1 MTQSPAT
8 RSSYLAALLLAV
20 FAVGCASP
28 LGPAF
33 KHDPKSE
40 QVVLHR
46 DGVEDQAADE
56 LKAHALQK
64 AMAGDATPPITAS
77 ADVLKQ
83 LQEIREIDPAA
94 EQQLLADLKDAKPEN
109 HVMMINTFR
118 TALAY
123 RQQLA
128 DRERTAFAGETPEN
142 EFDVATQ
149 RMRGNAPPTQPKIQ
163 RVSASVDASQ
173 DRDHADHAH
182 HAAPPSPAPANWPS
196 SQSPQAAMNADPNF
210 STVAHHAPT
219 DLSPT
224 AAPPQSRTPASVR
237 PLPPAAA
244 LNTLPAGD
252 AGLDDELNEP
262 DAAEVAIA
270 SDDQPLPNQALAAV
284 AALPNS
290 TPQTPQT
297 PLTPIVADAAPG
309 DWHAQLNA
317 TIADLQQTVAPKPTT
332 VAELHDHMR
341 LRTLQLLAGN
351 EKDAYSPIPGAS
363 PAQQDFWSKQLFA
376 ISAYLSATTQ
386 LDEKQRA
393 VAALAPLDEARSRL
407 SELASLRVRNIT
419 FVDKVDGFGAY
430 EPSKVTTFRPGQKV
444 MLYAEVENFTSNA
457 SEAGFATSLGTSF
470 KVLNES
476 GRLVDGKQFPDVQ
489 DQCRNRRRD
498 FHMQY
503 ELALPERIYAGPYEI
518 ELTITDHNS
527 GKLGQATISF
537 EIVDDAPAANVAAAP
552 AAPAASAKK

>member
-1 MTQSPAT
+1 M
-8 RSSYLAALLLAV
+8 
-20 FAVGCASP
+20 
-28 LGPAF
+28 
-33 KHDPKSE
+33 
-40 QVVLHR
+40 HR
-46 DGVEDQAADE
+46 DGVEEQAAAE
-56 LKAHALQK
+56 LKAHALEK
-64 AMAGDATPPITAS
+64 AVAGGADPPLTAS
-77 ADVLKQ
+77 ADVLQQ

-94 EQQLLADLKDAKPEN
+94 EQQLLADLKEANPEN
-109 HVMMINTFR
+109 HAMMVNTFR

-149 RMRGNAPPTQPKIQ
+149 QMRRNSPPTQPKIQ
-163 RVSASVDASQ
+163 RVSAAVDGTQ
-173 DRDHADHAH
+173 DVDQADHAH
-182 HAAPPSPAPANWPS
+182 HEAAPSPAAANWPP
-196 SQSPQAAMNADPNF
+196 SQSPQAAITADPQV
-210 STVAHHAPT
+210 SPAAHQAP
-219 DLSPT
+219 
-224 AAPPQSRTPASVR
+224 AGVPPAVDAIHPQTPAAVR
-237 PLPPAAA
+237 SMPPAAISS
-244 LNTLPAGD
+244 LPATPNEPD
-252 AGLDDELNEP
+252 EP
-262 DAAEVAIA
+262 DAADVAIA
-270 SDDQPLPNQALAAV
+270 SDDQPLPLPTAAV

-290 TPQTPQT
+290 TPQQ

-317 TIADLQQTVAPKPTT
+317 TIADLQQTVAPQPTT

-351 EKDAYSPIPGAS
+351 EKEAYSPIPGAS

-393 VAALAPLDEARSRL
+393 IAALAPLDEARSRL

-457 SEAGFATSLGTSF
+457 SEQGYATSLGTSF

-503 ELALPERIYAGPYEI
+503 ELALPERIYPGPYEI

-537 EIVDDAPAANVAAAP
+537 EIADDAPQANVAAAP
-552 AAPAASAKK
+552 AASAKK

>member
-1 MTQSPAT
+1 MTQSSAT
-8 RSSYLAALLLAV
+8 RPSHFAALLLAV
-20 FAVGCASP
+20 FASGCAAP
-28 LGPAF
+28 LGSAF
-33 KHDPKSE
+33 KHDAKSE
-40 QVVLHR
+40 QVVMHR
-46 DGVEDQAADE
+46 DGVEEQAAAE
-56 LKAHALQK
+56 LKAHALEK
-64 AMAGDATPPITAS
+64 AVAGGADPPLTAS
-77 ADVLKQ
+77 ADVLQQ

-94 EQQLLADLKDAKPEN
+94 EQQLLADLKEANPEN
-109 HVMMINTFR
+109 HAMMVNTFR

-149 RMRGNAPPTQPKIQ
+149 QMRRNSPPTQPKIQ
-163 RVSASVDASQ
+163 RVSAAVDGTQ
-173 DRDHADHAH
+173 DVDQADHAH
-182 HAAPPSPAPANWPS
+182 HEAAPSPAAANWPP
-196 SQSPQAAMNADPNF
+196 SQSPQAAITADPQV
-210 STVAHHAPT
+210 SPAAHQAP
-219 DLSPT
+219 
-224 AAPPQSRTPASVR
+224 AGVPPAVDAIHPQTPAAVR
-237 PLPPAAA
+237 SMPPAAISS
-244 LNTLPAGD
+244 LPATPNEPD
-252 AGLDDELNEP
+252 EP
-262 DAAEVAIA
+262 DAADVAIA
-270 SDDQPLPNQALAAV
+270 SDDQPLPLPTAAV

-290 TPQTPQT
+290 TPQQ

-317 TIADLQQTVAPKPTT
+317 TIADLQQTVAPQPTT

-351 EKDAYSPIPGAS
+351 EKEAYSPIPGAS

-393 VAALAPLDEARSRL
+393 IAALAPLDEARSRL

-457 SEAGFATSLGTSF
+457 SEQGYATSLGTSF

-503 ELALPERIYAGPYEI
+503 ELALPERIYPGPYEI

-537 EIVDDAPAANVAAAP
+537 EIADDAPQANVAAAP
-552 AAPAASAKK
+552 AASAKK

>member
-8 RSSYLAALLLAV
+8 RSSHLAALLLA
-20 FAVGCASP
+20 ACAIGCASP
-28 LGPAF
+28 LGSAF
-33 KHDPKSE
+33 KHNAKSE
-40 QVVLHR
+40 QVVMHR
-46 DGVEDQAADE
+46 DGVEEQAAAQ
-56 LKAHALQK
+56 LKSHALEK
-64 AMAGDATPPITAS
+64 AMAGGAEPPITTS
-77 ADVLKQ
+77 TDLLQQ

-94 EQQLLADLKDAKPEN
+94 EQQLLADLKEANPEN
-109 HVMMINTFR
+109 HAMMVNTFR

-128 DRERTAFAGETPEN
+128 ERERTAFAGETPEN

-149 RMRGNAPPTQPKIQ
+149 QMRRNAPPTQPKIQ
-163 RVSASVDASQ
+163 RVSAAVDGTQ
-173 DRDHADHAH
+173 DVDQADHAH
-182 HAAPPSPAPANWPS
+182 HEAPPSPAAANWPP
-196 SQSPQAAMNADPNF
+196 SQSPQAAITADPNV
-210 STVAHHAPT
+210 SPAAHQAPT
-219 DLSPT
+219 TLASTT
-224 AAPPQSRTPASVR
+224 AAVPGALDPQTSAAARTQ
-237 PLPPAAA
+237 PPAAA
-244 LNTLPAGD
+244 LNSLPAPND
-252 AGLDDELNEP
+252 AALSEPDEP
-262 DAAEVAIA
+262 DAADVAIA
-270 SDDQPLPNQALAAV
+270 SDDQPLPLPAAAI

-290 TPQTPQT
+290 TPPTLLAPVSAPT
-297 PLTPIVADAAPG
+297 TPG

-317 TIADLQQTVAPKPTT
+317 TIADLQQTVAQQPTT

-393 VAALAPLDEARSRL
+393 IAALAPLDEARSRL

-457 SEAGFATSLGTSF
+457 SEQGYATSLGTSF

-503 ELALPERIYAGPYEI
+503 ELALPERIYPGPYEI

-537 EIVDDAPAANVAAAP
+537 EIADDAPQANVAAAP
-552 AAPAASAKK
+552 AASAKK

>member
-1 MTQSPAT
+1 MS
-8 RSSYLAALLLAV
+8 
-20 FAVGCASP
+20 
-28 LGPAF
+28 PAF
-33 KHDPKSE
+33 KHDAKSE

-56 LKAHALQK
+56 LKAHALEK

-77 ADVLKQ
+77 ADVLQQ

-94 EQQLLADLKDAKPEN
+94 ERQLLADLKDAKPEN

-163 RVSASVDASQ
+163 RVSATVDASQ
-173 DRDHADHAH
+173 NAHPADHAH
-182 HAAPPSPAPANWPS
+182 HAAPPSPAAANWPPA
-196 SQSPQAAMNADPNF
+196 QFPQAGMNADPNF
-210 STVAHHAPT
+210 SPATHDAP
-219 DLSPT
+219 
-224 AAPPQSRTPASVR
+224 AAPQTPATVR
-237 PLPPAAA
+237 PMPPAA
-244 LNTLPAGD
+244 TLGSLPPTS
-252 AGLDDELNEP
+252 DELNEP

-270 SDDQPLPNQALAAV
+270 SDDQPLPSQPLTTSA

-290 TPQTPQT
+290 TPQS

-457 SEAGFATSLGTSF
+457 SEQGYATSLGTSF

-503 ELALPERIYAGPYEI
+503 ELALPERIYPGPYEI

-527 GKLGQATISF
+527 GKLGQATLSF
-537 EIVDDAPAANVAAAP
+537 EIVDDAPAASMAAVP
-552 AAPAASAKK
+552 AGPAASAKK